1 MIIGRRWWI
10 LIWYGILLLG
20 VVGLLAAINWG
31 RQTKWRNTDE
41 ILRGIG
47 TIAVSVAF
55 LMLLKGTGGGGSAQ
69 TLLLAALIAF
79 ILAFVVG
86 REQEKHPIRS
96 PGSGDPPPSPDD
108 QPPDTP

>member
-20 VVGLLAAINWG
+20 VAGLLAAINWG

-55 LMLLKGTGGGGSAQ
+55 LMLLKGTRGGGAAQ

-79 ILAFVVG
+79 VLAFVVG

-96 PGSGDPPPSPDD
+96 PETPAPDDPPDD
-108 QPPDTP
+108 EPTDTP